1 MMRVFEVQI
10 VARAEHLSD
19 AEVYPVAA
27 AHG

>member
-19 AEVYPVAA
+19 EEVYPVAA
-27 AHG
+27 ARD

>member
-1 MMRVFEVQI
+1 MRVFEVQI

-27 AHG
+27 ARS